1 MASATQDSSYALVA
15 SAPSESKDL
24 IPKKII
30 ELAQEAIRLT
40 PKDKVV
46 SSASLA
52 TADDETYAQLS
63 ETEEGSFLPS
73 EVGEDTEGGEDFY
86 PLNEES
92 CSYYNPCLQYTYTH
106 RSGLPRSILS
116 KSFPPITIRERGP
129 WRGLPK
135 PNMNLIEQQRRGRYQ
150 EYNRDEST
158 ISRQERNVTF
168 DFVHVRFYQRTIGD
182 NPAVSYGTPIQL
194 EWLYEEEL
202 PMGLDE
208 YEGIH
213 RKRRVPRQF
222 VLNHYQ
228 RCNILSYYCGF
239 TDDEIKKARRQ
250 VEKVKRERQVT
261 KLMVKAMLVED
272 FLESTARKVKRLIKG
287 GR

>member
-1 MASATQDSSYALVA
+1 MASAIQASSYALVA
-15 SAPSESKDL
+15 LAPSESTYIL
-24 IPKKII
+24 PKKRI

-40 PKDKVV
+40 PKDKEV

-52 TADDETYAQLS
+52 TDKTYAQLS
-63 ETEEGSFLPS
+63 DDEGSFSPS
-73 EVGEDTEGGEDFY
+73 DGFECSEGDEDFY

-92 CSYYNPCLQYTYTH
+92 CSYSDPCFQCTETN

-116 KSFPPITIRERGP
+116 ESSPPITIRERGP
-129 WRGLPK
+129 WRRLPK
-135 PNMNLIEQQRRGRYQ
+135 PDMNLIEQKRRERYQ
-150 EYNRDEST
+150 QYARDEST
-158 ISRQERNVTF
+158 AISRQKRKVTF

-194 EWLYEEEL
+194 DWLYEEEL
-202 PMGLDE
+202 PMRVDE

-213 RKRRVPRQF
+213 GKRRLPPQF

-228 RCNILSYYCGF
+228 RCSILSYYCGF
-239 TDDEIKKARRQ
+239 SDNEIKIARRQ

-261 KLMVKAMLVED
+261 KLMVKAMVVED
-272 FLESTARKVKRLIKG
+272 FLESVARKTKRFIKG